1 MLSLEDGR
9 SAVVFARLVVES
21 VVTKKSFD
29 KSSLGPVFSEERGV
43 FVTLSTFPDGDLR
56 GCIGIPMPIMSL
68 GEALVESGRSVVF
81 DPRFLPLSDTELEKV
96 VVEVSVLTPPQVLE
110 VHTPSQYLEKIVIGR
125 DGLIVEKG
133 GYRGLLLPQV
143 PVEWKWDVKTFLE
156 QTCAKAGLSHDEW
169 KSDDVRIFCFSAQIF
184 SEMSPCGV
192 VEERSFE

>member
-1 MLSLEDGR
+1 MLSLEDGK
-9 SAVVFARLVVES
+9 SAVCFARLVVES
-21 VVTKKSFD
+21 RVRRADVGEFEL
-29 KSSLGPVFSEERGV
+29 SSVFSEERGA

-68 GEALVESGRSVVF
+68 REALVESGRSVVR
-81 DPRFLPLSDTELEKV
+81 DPRFLPLSEEELDKV
-96 VVEVSVLTPPQVLE
+96 VLEVSVLTPPQVLE
-110 VHTPSQYLEKIVIGR
+110 VHKPSQYLEKIVIGR

-169 KSDDVRIFCFSAQIF
+169 KSSDVRIFCFSAQIF
-184 SEMSPCGV
+184 SEKSPCGV

>member
-21 VVTKKSFD
+21 VVRKKPFD
-29 KSSLGPVFSEERGV
+29 RSSLGPVFSEERGV
-43 FVTLSTFPDGDLR
+43 FVTLSTFPEGDLR

-68 GEALVESGRSVVF
+68 GEALVESGRSVVR
-81 DPRFLPLSDTELEKV
+81 DPRFLPLSEDELEKM
-96 VVEVSVLTPPQVLE
+96 VVEVSVLTPPQLLKVDSSSE
-110 VHTPSQYLEKIVIGR
+110 YLDQIVIGR

-169 KSDDVRIFCFSAQIF
+169 KSGDVRILSFSAQIF
-184 SEMSPCGV
+184 SEKSPCGV